1 MDLPES
7 ERTMTD
13 IAGSE
18 ARLGAAVSSASDDR
32 AGLIAAARAVF
43 LVALLAAWQGA
54 VALGLADAAF
64 VSTPFSVAKSLWLL
78 FSEGELFPNL
88 GTTMLEIVIA
98 FALSIV
104 FGIASAVVLDRV
116 DWLNRI
122 VSPFLTAFNSMPR
135 IALGPLFILWFGI
148 GIGSKV
154 VLAFSLGYFIM
165 LLSTLGGLKNVD
177 RDLLLMSRLFGASG
191 LGLFRH
197 VRLPWALPGIFAGLK
212 LTLIYCSAGAV
223 IGEMIAAKSG
233 LGLLL
238 QSFSGR
244 FDVAGVMALI
254 LIVAMMVMVATSLMD
269 LAERRLLAW
278 SKGSTNVPG

>member
-1 MDLPES
+1 MS
-7 ERTMTD
+7 N
-13 IAGSE
+13 IASSE
-18 ARLGAAVSSASDDR
+18 AGLGSAVPDASDER
-32 AGLIAAARAVF
+32 AGLIAAARI
-43 LVALLAAWQGA
+43 LLLLLILAFWQAAAATGF
-54 VALGLADAAF
+54 ADPAF
-64 VSTPFSVAKSLWLL
+64 VSTPLSVAKSLWLL
-78 FSEGELFPNL
+78 FADGEIFPNL
-88 GTTMLEIVIA
+88 GTTVLEIVMA

-104 FGIASAVVLDRV
+104 FGIASAVVLDRL
-116 DWLNRI
+116 DWLNR
-122 VSPFLTAFNSMPR
+122 VLSPFLTAFNSMPR

-148 GIGSKV
+148 GIASKV

-197 VRLPWALPGIFAGLK
+197 VRLPWALPSIFAGLK

-254 LIVAMMVMVATSLMD
+254 LIVALMVMAVTSLMD
-269 LAERRLLAW
+269 VIERRLLAW